1 MALTIAAKIR
11 GVTLLELLLVLL
23 LLGLAYGLTGPMLAQ
38 GSIGLDMKTAARQ
51 LAAGLRK
58 ARSTA
63 ATERREAVLVLDV
76 KERFFAVTG
85 DSKRY
90 RLPGALDYSLFTAE
104 SEQVRA
110 QTGMIRFYPDGS
122 STGGRITM
130 TSGGHKIMVDID
142 WLTGR
147 VTVL

>member
-1 MALTIAAKIR
+1 MAHVMVQANR
-11 GVTLLELLLVLL
+11 GFTLLELLLVLF
-23 LLGLAYGLTGPMLAQ
+23 LLGLAYGLTGPMLTE
-38 GSIGLDMKTAARQ
+38 GSVGLDMKTAARQ

-63 ATERREAVLVLDV
+63 ATERSETVLILDV
-76 KERFFAVTG
+76 EERFFAVTG

-90 RLPGALDYSLFTAE
+90 KLPPSLFYSLFTAE
-104 SEQVRA
+104 SELVRQ
-110 QTGMIRFYPDGS
+110 QTGAIRFYPDGS

-130 TSGGHKIMVDID
+130 TAGGQKASVDVD

-147 VTVL
+147 VRIL